1 MHVIWTSRTE
11 TTLYQSE
18 KKKNENAN
26 LNMQYFFFITSDCI
40 CKIRKSVI
48 KWICKCVWIL
58 TAMCFPLPSVR
69 LIHIH
74 SHSLQWAHKSQK
86 HKLFLAIYLHH
97 SAITWNI
104 NKPGSFH
111 LQTAFL
117 HLKFLGYLIWF
128 RLIFSAKYF
137 SFHGV
142 FMKGILYTPATLH
155 TFNQRPY
162 HNYVLSQCL

>member
-1 MHVIWTSRTE
+1 MKPLFIS
-11 TTLYQSE
+11 L
-18 KKKNENAN
+18 KKEYRWKCKSKHAV
-26 LNMQYFFFITSDCI
+26 LFFFITSDCI
-40 CKIRKSVI
+40 CKIWKSVI

-58 TAMCFPLPSVR
+58 TTMCFPLPSVR

-86 HKLFLAIYLHH
+86 QKLFLAIYHHH

-128 RLIFSAKYF
+128 RLIFSAKMF
-137 SFHGV
+137 SQV
-142 FMKGILYTPATLH
+142 FFFSWGFYERYTVYTSYIAHL
-155 TFNQRPY
+155 QSEA
-162 HNYVLSQCL
+162 LS